1 MSKTV
6 SAREKATLIVD
17 FDTWKHLN
25 RIKNELNLNSI
36 DETIRFLI
44 GEHDSTY
51 ESWRNYKLGD

>member
-17 FDTWKHLN
+17 FDTWKRLN
-25 RIKNELNLNSI
+25 KIKNELNLNSI
-36 DETIRFLI
+36 DETIQFLI
-44 GEHDSTY
+44 GEHDSNY